1 MGDSD
6 HQDTQKKQQLIKNIK
21 RQKPTNKTR
30 TRIIM
35 TNQLENN
42 QLTNETKVDR
52 ASEKVK
58 KFSKKVTWSNQLIS
72 VKVMT
77 PEAINLDKRFK
88 LFPFREEEEDRF
100 LQELNLLWRKN
111 QLEHSTLPSY
121 SCSFSISNIS
131 TNNYVF
137 SMINISNIS
146 NISND
151 FMIVLLIIL

>member
-1 MGDSD
+1 
-6 HQDTQKKQQLIKNIK
+6 
-21 RQKPTNKTR
+21 
-30 TRIIM
+30 M

-100 LQELNLLWRKN
+100 LQELNLL
-111 QLEHSTLPSY
+111 
-121 SCSFSISNIS
+121 
-131 TNNYVF
+131 
-137 SMINISNIS
+137 
-146 NISND
+146 
-151 FMIVLLIIL
+151 